1 VTEDPTRA
9 APVVPTPVALLT
21 PVARKPRAGDE
32 VLLRIEKFDD
42 RGRARAKL
50 GSVDVHVRR
59 ARPGELVKARI
70 LRRRGDRAEAYAL
83 ECIEPSPQAIVARCA
98 HFGTC
103 GGCSL
108 QDQRYESQ
116 LAGLQRLVVSAFDA
130 QFDVDPVVPAAE
142 LFRYRNKMEFTFS
155 SRRWVDLA
163 EPQGAEAGF
172 ALGLH
177 AARFYR
183 KVIDV
188 RSCAIQ
194 SEPCDRILASAREL
208 ARAAE
213 LAPWDVETHTGLLRH
228 LVLRSARA
236 TGEIMVHLV
245 TSSPP
250 DGRAD
255 SVDAYAHAILARH
268 PEITTFVHSIN
279 TSNASVARGEF
290 TRAIHGE
297 GVIRERA
304 CGITFTISADSFFQ
318 TNTAQAE
325 VLFEMIREE
334 AGLTGTEL
342 VYDLYCGTGA
352 IALILASQA
361 RAVVGFEQVPSAVA
375 DARANARQNGLANV
389 QFHAGDVQEL
399 LASCSEHRPDV
410 VVVDPP
416 RAGLHPRVVPQIT
429 QLAPRRIVYVSCNPK
444 TAATDC
450 ASLCANGYRVA
461 RIRPIDLYPHT
472 PHVECVIRL
481 ERMEPRV

>member
-1 VTEDPTRA
+1 MTEDRTLA
-9 APVVPTPVALLT
+9 APAVLT
-21 PVARKPRAGDE
+21 RKPRAGDE

-50 GSVDVHVRR
+50 GSVEVHVRR

-83 ECIEPSPQAIVARCA
+83 ECIEPSPQAIVARCP

-116 LAGLQRLVVSAFDA
+116 LAGLQRLVVSAFA
-130 QFDVDPVVPAAE
+130 AHLGLGLGSTFDVDPVVPAAE

-155 SRRWVDLA
+155 SRRWVDLD

-188 RSCAIQ
+188 QSCEIQ
-194 SEPCDRILASAREL
+194 SEPCDGILASAREL

-250 DGRAD
+250 DGRQDAI
-255 SVDAYAHAILARH
+255 DAYAHAILARH

-279 TSNASVARGEF
+279 ASNASVARGEC
-290 TRAIHGE
+290 TRAIHGD

-361 RAVVGFEQVPSAVA
+361 RAVVGFEQVQSAVA
-375 DARANARQNGLANV
+375 DARANALQNGLANV
-389 QFHAGDVQEL
+389 EFHAGDVHEL
-399 LASCSEHRPDV
+399 LASRSEYRPDV

-416 RAGLHPRVVPQIT
+416 RAGLHPRVVPQIA

-444 TAATDC
+444 SAATDC

-481 ERMEPRV
+481 ERMEPSV